1 MPLPSSGVLTL
12 ADIQGE
18 FGGSNP
24 ASLSEYYAGGG
35 LVPAGTTG
43 TYGAVPSSGLIT
55 IQNFYGTSAAF
66 TFGINSSTTNANLRT
81 LAINAGWNQSLPLV
95 AVISNSVYITSTS
108 TGTPALTV
116 NGSFP
121 GGVTLTNNGFI
132 IGKGGNGGRGWGL
145 DDVSYPGGGGGT
157 AIAVSVALT
166 FANNGTLAGGGGGGG
181 GGGMQFANNGT
192 CCCPNY
198 GYYGG
203 GGGGGGASTFTPSSG
218 GGGGSG
224 NNGYGDPGGTGT
236 FNSAGAGGDGSDPL
250 CPNGGNG
257 GAWGSSG
264 STGEGGNAGDPGG
277 GGSAGY
283 SVTGNGNISWLA
295 YGTRTGP
302 IS

>member
-18 FGGSNP
+18 FGGPNP
-24 ASLSEYYAGGG
+24 AALANYYAGGG
-35 LVPAGTTG
+35 LVPSGTTG

-66 TFGINSSTTNANLRT
+66 TFGINSSITNANLRS
-81 LAINAGWNQSLPLV
+81 LAVAAGWNQSLPLR
-95 AVISNSVYITSTS
+95 AIINNGVYITSTS

-121 GGVTLTNNGFI
+121 GGVTLFNGGFI

-145 DDVSYPGGGGGT
+145 DAQSSNGLGGGT

-181 GGGMQFANNGT
+181 GGGMDFQFGGP
-192 CCCPNY
+192 CCCPPS

-203 GGGGGGASTFTPSSG
+203 GGGGGGASTFSPSSG
-218 GGGGSG
+218 GAGGVG
-224 NNGYGDPGGTGT
+224 NLESGDPGGTGT
-236 FNSAGAGGDGSDPL
+236 FNSAGSGGSGYYS
-250 CPNGGNG
+250 GGNG

-264 STGEGGNAGDPGG
+264 GNGEGIGEYYTGTP

-283 SVTGNGNISWLA
+283 SVTGNGNISWLT
-295 YGTRTGP
+295 YGTRLGP